1 MSRLLTKQEAAKRCA
16 LTPSGYDQWKRKGLV
31 PGPVPGTR
39 RYDAKALDLALDKAM
54 GLTSDEPSKF
64 AEWKRNRANQAAGR
78 EPDKEAAR

>member
-1 MSRLLTKQEAAKRCA
+1 MGRLITKQEAADRCS
-16 LTPSGYDQWKRKGLV
+16 LTPSGYDLWRRKGLV

-64 AEWKRNRANQAAGR
+64 LEWKRRREDQVARR

>member
-1 MSRLLTKQEAAKRCA
+1 MARLLRKAEAAERCS
-16 LTPSGYDQWKRKGLV
+16 LTPSGYDLWRRKGLV

-64 AEWKRNRANQAAGR
+64 AEWKRKRADQARGG
-78 EPDKEAAR
+78 ESGSEASR